1 MWVIWTHAGGMLLR
15 ELLDCGATTSYG
27 GFFVFVTDVMLT
39 VARNNDWHIK
49 LLFFSRRWGFL

>member
-1 MWVIWTHAGGMLLR
+1 MLLR